1 MSAQSDEGA
10 ATRDTPSSTATVAAG
25 ICGVSVRPS
34 RLTAVVRS
42 GPARRHRLRV
52 RPIID
57 RVTGAGQ
64 CAPLAGS
71 SVTGLVSD
79 GAGREEM

>member
-1 MSAQSDEGA
+1 MRRSLRFRQPANKQS
-10 ATRDTPSSTATVAAG
+10 SSATVAAVMSD
-25 ICGVSVRPS
+25 VSARPP
-34 RLTAVVRS
+34 RLFVVVGS
-42 GPARRHRLRV
+42 GPANRHRPRV

-79 GAGREEM
+79 GAGGEEM